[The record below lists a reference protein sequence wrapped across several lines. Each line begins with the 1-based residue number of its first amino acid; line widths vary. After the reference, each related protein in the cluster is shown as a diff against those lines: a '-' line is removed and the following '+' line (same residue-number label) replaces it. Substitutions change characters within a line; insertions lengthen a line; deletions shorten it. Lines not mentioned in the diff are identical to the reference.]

1 LAPFFREELPM
12 KAIISHSEDRGYV
25 INASSWSVAALVF
38 FVLTVLAT
46 LSIPGWWII
55 MRPAVADRLLE
66 PAAGTVTL
74 LGIGI
79 AWWVALSAAL
89 CGSCCGGAG
98 LVKHEDRTVL
108 GWTAFILN
116 AGFVAISVAILLMLA
131 R

>member
-1 LAPFFREELPM
+1 M
-12 KAIISHSEDRGYV
+12 KAIITHSEDRGYL
-25 INASSWSVAALVF
+25 INASPWSVASLGF
-38 FVLTVLAT
+38 FILTVLAT
-46 LSIPGWWII
+46 LSIPTWWLI
-55 MRPAVADRLLE
+55 MRPTVADRL
-66 PAAGTVTL
+66 AGPGAETVTL

-98 LVKHEDRTVL
+98 LVKHENRTAL

>member
-1 LAPFFREELPM
+1 M

-46 LSIPGWWII
+46 LTIPGWWLI
-55 MRPAVADRLLE
+55 MRPAVADRLAG

-79 AWWVALSAAL
+79 AWWVALSTAL

-98 LVKHEDRTVL
+98 LVKHEDRTTL

-116 AGFVAISVAILLMLA
+116 AGFVAISVSILLMLA